1 MDSLETQVPLVHLA
15 TKASTDIMDN
25 QARKDLQAMLAGQAT
40 TGNPGKLVNAET
52 QAVRARTPSTA
63 LAHVKRT
70 EIKLLHKP
78 MIEIYGFFRSLHF
91 PLLWIFYFPSLCLI
105 LRFPCS
111 SFVKKINF
119 WQLNIAFLI
128 IEFLHLITFLVT
140 FYHCILLHP
149 SYQVASD

>member
-63 LAHVKRT
+63 LAHVKRI

-78 MIEIYGFFRSLHF
+78 MIEIYGFFSKF
-91 PLLWIFYFPSLCLI
+91 AFPSFVDLL
-105 LRFPCS
+105 FPVS
-111 SFVKKINF
+111 LFNTQVS
-119 WQLNIAFLI
+119 
-128 IEFLHLITFLVT
+128 
-140 FYHCILLHP
+140 LLFFC
-149 SYQVASD
+149 